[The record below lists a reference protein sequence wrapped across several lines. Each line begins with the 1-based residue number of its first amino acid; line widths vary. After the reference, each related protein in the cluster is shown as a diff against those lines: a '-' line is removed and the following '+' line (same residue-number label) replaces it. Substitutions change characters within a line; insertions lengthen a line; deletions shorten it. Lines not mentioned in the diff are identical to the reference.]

1 MKRKTCWL
9 TTHDNPFDYFQ
20 DFTSWNLFDV
30 QQGYNTCSLVDRI
43 LTKNNVMIESLT
55 QKEIDEAIESVIDE
69 IIQYDLLDIYKKI
82 VDTSDDA

>member
-1 MKRKTCWL
+1 MARRTCWL

-43 LTKNNVMIESLT
+43 LTKNNVVIDSLT
-55 QKEIDEAIESVIDE
+55 QKEIDEAIERVIDE
-69 IIQYDLLDIYKKI
+69 IIQYDSLDIYKKI
-82 VDTSDDA
+82 VDTSDDT